1 MIRDQ
6 DSFNVPWGRVFY
18 YDLGRML
25 VKGFIVLVAV
35 VAAFLVASSTAFAD
49 SLTCAHGQ
57 HCSSGSPG
65 GSASGGAPIRSGGGG
80 TLPFTGLDLAG
91 IAGVAGLLLV
101 SGVTL
106 QRVSR
111 RRR

>member
-1 MIRDQ
+1 MKGIL
-6 DSFNVPWGRVFY
+6 VF
-18 YDLGRML
+18 
-25 VKGFIVLVAV
+25 VAV
-35 VAAFLVASSTAFAD
+35 VATALVLSSAAFAN
-49 SLTCAHGQ
+49 SVTCAHGST
-57 HCSSGSPG
+57 CNAGNLG
-65 GSASGGAPIRSGGGG
+65 GPTSRSGG